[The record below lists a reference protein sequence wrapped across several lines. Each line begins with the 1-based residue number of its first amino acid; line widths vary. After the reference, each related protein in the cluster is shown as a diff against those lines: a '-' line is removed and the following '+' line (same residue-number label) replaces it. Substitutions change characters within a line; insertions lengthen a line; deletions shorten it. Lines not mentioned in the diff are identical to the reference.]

1 MLCSANINGNL
12 YVFKENAGVFLQ
24 TGQLFI
30 PLASTE
36 KISNYHISEILP
48 YQDQKLLLI
57 TEYHGIYI
65 YDNSTTV
72 PLITQNDP
80 LLKSS
85 QLYCAEIRMTRFIS
99 GRLRAD

>member
-36 KISNYHISEILP
+36 RSVTTISAKYSPIKI
-48 YQDQKLLLI
+48 KAI
-57 TEYHGIYI
+57 T
-65 YDNSTTV
+65 DN
-72 PLITQNDP
+72 
-80 LLKSS
+80 
-85 QLYCAEIRMTRFIS
+85 
-99 GRLRAD
+99 

>member
-72 PLITQNDP
+72 PLITQM
-80 LLKSS
+80 
-85 QLYCAEIRMTRFIS
+85 IRYSNPVSCI
-99 GRLRAD
+99 AQK